1 MRTAYSSPP
10 IHGAKLVAEVLG
22 DPALS
27 AQYYKECAS
36 MATRIKEMRSLLAA
50 ALKKAG
56 STLDWSH
63 VVSQIGMFA
72 FTGLTPEE
80 ARRWRADG
88 GGER

>member
-1 MRTAYSSPP
+1 
-10 IHGAKLVAEVLG
+10 
-22 DPALS
+22 
-27 AQYYKECAS
+27 
-36 MATRIKEMRSLLAA
+36 MRSLLAA

-80 ARRWRADG
+80 VN
-88 GGER
+88 

>member
-1 MRTAYSSPP
+1 
-10 IHGAKLVAEVLG
+10 
-22 DPALS
+22 
-27 AQYYKECAS
+27 
-36 MATRIKEMRSLLAA
+36 MRSLLAA

-80 ARRWRADG
+80 VNPNTTNLYPIYPSTHLHRADAGGGAPMACRWRG
-88 GGER
+88 G